1 MKHTQ
6 DQTYSQPIQVRDATR
21 RTGTYPHGQ
30 GMDGG
35 YLAPLPAVTGYYPDL
50 YASGLQQA
58 VGKVPIF
65 PDQYQ
70 QTGAYQGSIYAEQ
83 VDQHTVLHVS
93 QTWVPPVCYDRP
105 DGRSDPAAA
114 GLPRPDIDF
123 TSNYFYQ
130 QRGATDT
137 HLLDAPGRTFARTG
151 VQDEVSWT
159 WVTSGRMQMAEYD
172 PALLVD
178 IQGRM
183 EMPDTLRAMAP
194 AGAHGWTAQPPT
206 THQEEL
212 NSKAAQLRQSQNT
225 DRNLLANSTYAGQSF
240 GARTRHVGGPAS
252 RVSTSVRGGTGNGR
266 G

>member
-6 DQTYSQPIQVRDATR
+6 QETYSQPIQIRDAQR
-21 RTGTYPHGQ
+21 RVGRYPVGQ

-35 YLAPLPAVTGYYPDL
+35 YLETLPAVDGYYPDL
-50 YASGLQQA
+50 YASGIPQA
-58 VGKVPIF
+58 ALKVPVY
-65 PDQYQ
+65 PEQYQ
-70 QTGAYQGSIYAEQ
+70 QTVYQGSIYAEQ

-93 QTWVPPVCYDRP
+93 QTWVPPVNHERP

-123 TSNYFYQ
+123 VSNYFYQ
-130 QRGATDT
+130 QRGATNT
-137 HLLDAPGRTFARTG
+137 RLLDAPGRVFSRVG

-159 WVTSGRMQMAEYD
+159 WVTSQAMQMAPYD
-172 PALLVD
+172 PNALVD

-183 EMPDTLRAMAP
+183 EMPDTLRALEP
-194 AGAHGWTAQPPT
+194 AGAHGWTAQPPV

-212 NSKAAQLRQSQNT
+212 IDKSKKLRQSQNA